1 MMRLDK
7 CLCHL
12 GYGTRKDVKKVIR
25 SGVVS
30 INGIVCKKEDTK
42 FDEENDQLMIDGIDI
57 IYQKFVYIMLNKPQG
72 VISATEDGL
81 HETVLNCI
89 QDTTKGLFPVGRLDI
104 DTEGLILL
112 TNDGQL
118 AHDLLS
124 PKKHVDKTYYV
135 EISEPLSKESIELI
149 EKGITIDGDELCK
162 PAKVKVLSDKAI
174 ELTITE
180 GKFHQ
185 VKRMILAC
193 QSEVTYLKRI
203 SMGSLQLDE
212 ELELGQWRYLTN
224 DELESLMQ

>member
-7 CLCHL
+7 CLSHL
-12 GYGTRKDVKKVIR
+12 GYGSRKDVKKIIR
-25 SGVVS
+25 SGEVS

-42 FDEENDQLMIDGIDI
+42 FDENMDELMIQGVEIV
-57 IYQKFVYIMLNKPQG
+57 YQKFVYIMLNKPQG

-104 DTEGLILL
+104 DTEGLCLI

-118 AHDLLS
+118 AHELLS

-135 EISEPLSKESIELI
+135 EISNPLTKEALQEI
-149 EKGITIDGDELCK
+149 EKGITIDGDEKCK
-162 PAKVKVLSDKAI
+162 PAKVKQLDDHAI

-185 VKRMILAC
+185 VKRMMIAC

-203 SMGSLQLDE
+203 SMGNLKLDE
-212 ELELGQWRYLTN
+212 ELELGQWRYLT
-224 DELESLMQ
+224 DVELENLRQ

>member
-185 VKRMILAC
+185 VKRIILAC

>member
-12 GYGTRKDVKKVIR
+12 GYGTRKDVKKIIR

-185 VKRMILAC
+185 VKRIILAC

>member
-12 GYGTRKDVKKVIR
+12 GYGTRKDVKKIIR

-203 SMGSLQLDE
+203 SMGSLQLDK

>member
-12 GYGTRKDVKKVIR
+12 GYGTRKDVKKIIR

>member
-12 GYGTRKDVKKVIR
+12 GYGTRKDVKKIIR

-162 PAKVKVLSDKAI
+162 PAKVKVLSDMAI